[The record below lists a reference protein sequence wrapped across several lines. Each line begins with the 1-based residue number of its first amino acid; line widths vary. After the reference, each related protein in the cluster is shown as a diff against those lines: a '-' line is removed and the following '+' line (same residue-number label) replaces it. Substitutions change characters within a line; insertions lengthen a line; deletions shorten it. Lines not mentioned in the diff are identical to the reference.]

1 MSERGPFVSTL
12 HEYGNGGRVLG
23 PAIGAFGEASS
34 DLGSL
39 RDLCAHELAAKDV
52 EYYRMSHGQARALY
66 RPQLNRKWG
75 HTIARG
81 WARLILDRLRD
92 YVGSPGGGDHHR
104 STEAHTNEAHEQLG
118 FFNPALAGQGPNL
131 QD

>member
-1 MSERGPFVSTL
+1 MELEVAFSVRLSAL
-12 HEYGNGGRVLG
+12 SGRL
-23 PAIGAFGEASS
+23 ASS

-39 RDLCAHELAAKDV
+39 RDLCAHALAAKHV
-52 EYYRMSHGQARALY
+52 EYYRMTHAQAKALY
-66 RPQLNRKWG
+66 RHQLNRKWG

-92 YVGSPGGGDHHR
+92 YVGSQRGGDHNS
-104 STEAHTNEAHEQLG
+104 STEAHTNDAHEQFG
-118 FFNPALAGQGPNL
+118 FFNTAHAGQGRNQ